1 MGEDGALGL
10 GVGGSLNSSSASVS
24 VSVYPT
30 VAVLPAMYPEWLGDR
45 SFLNVHRVRFAYIA
59 GEMANG
65 IATTQ
70 MVIAMARSGMLGFFG
85 AGGLSPARI
94 EQAIIEI
101 QSALDPEGL
110 SWGINLIHSPNEPLM
125 EEKTVDLFLR
135 RGVVRVSASA
145 FMGLTP
151 AVVRYA
157 CSGLHLDAAGTI
169 RRKHYLFAKVSR
181 PEVAKHFM
189 SPPPARMLEALLAKG
204 LLSEEE
210 VRLAAHLP
218 LAEDITVESDS
229 GGHTDNRPLAALF
242 PTILGLRN
250 ELMRSFAYTRPI
262 RVGASGGIGTPT
274 AAAAAFALGAA
285 YMMTGSV
292 NQSAIESGLSAEGKK
307 MLAAADL
314 ADVIMAPAG
323 DMFEQGVKVQVLKR
337 GTLFSSRGFKLQELY
352 RAYRSL
358 EDIPREEILKLEK
371 EVFQEKLEHIWQD
384 TQQFFQNRDPGQL
397 AKALKDP
404 KHKMALIFRWY
415 LGKASRWAIEGTE
428 HRRLDYQIWCGPAM
442 GAFNAWV
449 KGTSWSLPT
458 GERSCKLHSIYWK
471 VRPFLQER
479 SK

>member
-1 MGEDGALGL
+1 
-10 GVGGSLNSSSASVS
+10 
-24 VSVYPT
+24 
-30 VAVLPAMYPEWLGDR
+30 MYPEWLGDR

-70 MVIAMARSGMLGFFG
+70 MVIAMARNGMLGFFG
-85 AGGLSPARI
+85 AGGLSPERI

-101 QSALDPEGL
+101 QSALDPEGM

-204 LLSEEE
+204 QLSEEE

-250 ELMRSFAYTRPI
+250 ELMRNFAYTKPI
-262 RVGASGGIGTPT
+262 RIGASGGIGNPA

-285 YMMTGSV
+285 YIMTGSV
-292 NQSAIESGLSAEGKK
+292 NQSAIESGLSTEGKK

-352 RAYRSL
+352 RTYRSL

-371 EVFQEKLEHIWQD
+371 EVFQEKLENIWQD
-384 TQQFFQNRDPGQL
+384 TQQFFQNRDPGQIT
-397 AKALKDP
+397 KALEDP
-404 KHKMALIFRWY
+404 KRKMALIFRWY

-449 KGTSWSLPT
+449 KGTFLELPDRRT
-458 GERSCKLHSIYWK
+458 VVQIALNLLEGAAVITRAQQVRSHGLNVPQEAFAFIP
-471 VRPFLQER
+471 RPLG
-479 SK
+479 

>member
-1 MGEDGALGL
+1 
-10 GVGGSLNSSSASVS
+10 
-24 VSVYPT
+24 
-30 VAVLPAMYPEWLGDR
+30 
-45 SFLNVHRVRFAYIA
+45 
-59 GEMANG
+59 
-65 IATTQ
+65 
-70 MVIAMARSGMLGFFG
+70 
-85 AGGLSPARI
+85 
-94 EQAIIEI
+94 
-101 QSALDPEGL
+101 
-110 SWGINLIHSPNEPLM
+110 M

-157 CSGLHLDAAGTI
+157 CRGLHLDAAGTI
-169 RRKHYLFAKVSR
+169 RRKHHLFAKVSR

-189 SPPPARMLEALLAKG
+189 SPPPARILEALLARG
-204 LLSEEE
+204 LLSAEE

-250 ELMRSFAYTRPI
+250 ELMRSFAFTRPI
-262 RVGASGGIGTPT
+262 RVGASGGIGTPS

-285 YMMTGSV
+285 YIMTGSV

-323 DMFEQGVKVQVLKR
+323 DMFEQGVRVQVLKR
-337 GTLFSSRGFKLQELY
+337 GTLFSSRGFKLLELY

-371 EVFQEKLEHIWQD
+371 DVFQEKLENIWQE
-384 TQQFFQNRDPGQL
+384 TEQFFQKRDPGQI
-397 AKALKDP
+397 AKALEDP

-449 KGTSWSLPT
+449 KGSFLEQPDRRTVVQIALNLLEGAAVIT
-458 GERSCKLHSIYWK
+458 RAQQVRSHGLAVPQEAFTFIP
-471 VRPFLQER
+471 RPLG
-479 SK
+479 